1 MTEFIKHLE
10 KSKCF
15 LRAQKGLKMDTAK
28 IGITNVEFLGS
39 GGIESATVKL
49 ELNIYGTDTFSVIEL
64 LPKILTD
71 ISSLSYEVD

>member
-1 MTEFIKHLE
+1 
-10 KSKCF
+10 
-15 LRAQKGLKMDTAK
+15 MDTAK

-71 ISSLSYEVD
+71 ISSLSYEVDWL